1 MCVCVCVC
9 MYVYMA
15 EHTFHFQ
22 NYFMAS
28 LYPISILNQLQVFQL
43 PHILNVQDED
53 GSMICLITLFQ
64 ANVMTATSFHFWSTS
79 VPDSNG

>member
-1 MCVCVCVC
+1 MCVCVH
-9 MYVYMA
+9 MA
-15 EHTFHFQ
+15 ECTFHFQ

-28 LYPISILNQLQVFQL
+28 LYPISIPNQLPVFQL

-64 ANVMTATSFHFWSTS
+64 ANVMTAISFHFWSTS
-79 VPDSNG
+79 VPDS